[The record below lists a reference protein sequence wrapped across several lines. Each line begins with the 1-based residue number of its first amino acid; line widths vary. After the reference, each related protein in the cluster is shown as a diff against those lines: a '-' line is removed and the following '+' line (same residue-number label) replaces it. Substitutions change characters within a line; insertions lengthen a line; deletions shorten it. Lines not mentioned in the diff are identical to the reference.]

1 MNFFLGKFGG
11 PFFSHCNL
19 NVIGSLGYQVGSL
32 YTTPW
37 PDKISLFFENRI
49 GE

>member
-1 MNFFLGKFGG
+1 MNFFLGNFGG

-19 NVIGSLGYQVGSL
+19 NVIGSLGYQFGSL